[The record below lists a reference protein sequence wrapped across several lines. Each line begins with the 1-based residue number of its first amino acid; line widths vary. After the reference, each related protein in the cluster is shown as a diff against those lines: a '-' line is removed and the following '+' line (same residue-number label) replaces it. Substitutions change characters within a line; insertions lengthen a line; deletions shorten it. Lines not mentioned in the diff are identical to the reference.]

1 MNGTGG
7 ENMAKA
13 GMRDIKRRIRS
24 ISNTKQI
31 TKAMELVSSA
41 KLRRRREK
49 LEKTR
54 PYYNTIVR
62 SINNILAS
70 TSGIRHPF
78 LEKREVKKSAYIV
91 ITADR
96 GLCGGY
102 NNNVIKLALQN
113 IKSRENTVI
122 VAVGQKARDYFKRK
136 GYNIVGEFIHISEK
150 PEYSHA
156 TAIGDIVIDLYKK
169 KEIDEVNVV
178 YTQFES
184 TISQVPKIMKLL
196 PAENV
201 MEKEKRKKTTLM
213 EYEPSPEEVL
223 DYLIPKYIHSVIY
236 GAMIEASASE
246 QAARRNAMESATDN
260 AEDMIENLKLS
271 YNRARQASIT
281 QEIAEIVGGAEA
293 LK

>member
-1 MNGTGG
+1 
-7 ENMAKA
+7 MAQA

-24 ISNTKQI
+24 VSSTKQI

-41 KLRRRREK
+41 KLRRAREK

-62 SINNILAS
+62 SIRDILTS

-78 LEKREVKKSAYIV
+78 LEKREVKKAAYIV

-102 NNNVIKLALQN
+102 NNNVIKLTEEN
-113 IKSRENTVI
+113 IKNKDNAVI
-122 VAVGQKARDYFKRK
+122 IAVGQKARDFFKKR
-136 GYNIVGEFIHISEK
+136 GYNLAEEFVHISEN
-150 PEYSHA
+150 PNYSHA
-156 TAIGDIVIDLYKK
+156 REIGDIVINLYKMR
-169 KEIDEVNVV
+169 EIDEVNIV

-184 TISQVPKIMKLL
+184 TISQVTKIMKLL

-201 MEKEKRKKTTLM
+201 VEKGDRKKTTLV

-260 AEDMIENLKLS
+260 AQEMIENLKLS